1 MRQAVFDYIKKK
13 YKVFPEYPLKKYK
26 GNAVFRH
33 EENRKWFALV
43 MKVQRN
49 KLGLSGTEY
58 VDVVNLKIDDMIFLD
73 ILMKDTGIIPVYHMN
88 KQHWITVILDGT
100 VKKERVFE
108 LIGMS
113 FMTTALQI
121 IKRRFGR
128 RKNGLFRRILSFL
141 ILNMSLTKRMR

>member
-1 MRQAVFDYIKKK
+1 
-13 YKVFPEYPLKKYK
+13 
-26 GNAVFRH
+26 
-33 EENRKWFALV
+33 